1 MLVGRT
7 QTRFHPSA
15 DHGTE
20 DQAHPRQEC
29 FPSSSESATVVGV
42 SPRVYLETSVV
53 SYLVGRL
60 SRDVIVLGN
69 QELTREW
76 WASRR
81 GEYHLFISEVVVG
94 EASIGDTE
102 LARQRLALAKD
113 LPLLAVTEEAE
124 RLAPLLLRAAG
135 LALNAETDALHMAVA
150 AVHGMDYLL
159 SWNCKHIANATIRRA
174 IERQCRLSGYEPPVI
189 CTPQE
194 LTER

>member
-1 MLVGRT
+1 MSYG
-7 QTRFHPSA
+7 A
-15 DHGTE
+15 
-20 DQAHPRQEC
+20 A
-29 FPSSSESATVVGV
+29 V

-76 WASRR
+76 WRSRR
-81 GEYHLFISEVVVG
+81 VEYDLFISEVVVG
-94 EASIGDTE
+94 EVSIGDAE
-102 LARQRLALAKD
+102 LAQQRLALAKD
-113 LPLLAVTEEAE
+113 LPLLAVTDEAE

-135 LALNAETDALHMAVA
+135 LAPNAETDALHMAVA

-174 IERQCRLSGYEPPVI
+174 IEMQCRSSGYEPPVI

>member
-1 MLVGRT
+1 VWSH
-7 QTRFHPSA
+7 QDS
-15 DHGTE
+15 
-20 DQAHPRQEC
+20 C
-29 FPSSSESATVVGV
+29 FPSSSEWATVIDVN
-42 SPRVYLETSVV
+42 PRVYLETSVV

-76 WASRR
+76 WSSRR
-81 GEYHLFISEVVVG
+81 GEYNLFISEVVVG
-94 EASIGDTE
+94 EASLGDPE
-102 LARQRLALAKD
+102 LARQRLVLAKD
-113 LPLLAVTEEAE
+113 LPLLAVTEESE

-135 LALNAETDALHMAVA
+135 LAPNAETDALHMAVA

-174 IERQCRLSGYEPPVI
+174 IEKQCRLSGYEPPVI